1 MFKASLTLHKSP
13 KGKLTVLELSED
25 AEKCLK
31 AYQTCKEPG
40 EIQYIRA
47 GRIDKQKKIAEP
59 EPKKKAAKKVAAPVE

>member
-47 GRIDKQKKIAEP
+47 GRIEKQKKIAATA
-59 EPKKKAAKKVAAPVE
+59 PKKKVAKKSDAPTD